1 MIKSLVKFKDKYPD
15 ALKRVRSFVQV
26 VALSTVFF
34 ACTPVIAKV
43 VPVPSSMVELGKLE
57 YVADLLDRCRC
68 TTPTWM
74 ERSGM
79 STVFLFSRVVLTA
92 PTFTKL
98 TSIVLI
104 KCDYWEEISD

>member
-1 MIKSLVKFKDKYPD
+1 MIKSLVRFKDKHPGG
-15 ALKRVRSFVQV
+15 LKRVRSLVLEM
-26 VALSTVFF
+26 ALAMVFF

-79 STVFLFSRVVLTA
+79 STVFLFSRLVLSEG
-92 PTFTKL
+92 TFAKL
-98 TSIVLI
+98 TGSVPA
-104 KCDYWEEISD
+104 EGEMTP

>member
-1 MIKSLVKFKDKYPD
+1 MIKSLVKFKDKHPGG
-15 ALKRVRSFVQV
+15 LKRVRSLVLEL
-26 VALSTVFF
+26 ALAMVFF

-79 STVFLFSRVVLTA
+79 STVFLFSRAVLSA
-92 PTFTKL
+92 PTFTKF
-98 TSIVLI
+98 TTIVLI
-104 KCDYWEEISD
+104 KCDYWDEISD